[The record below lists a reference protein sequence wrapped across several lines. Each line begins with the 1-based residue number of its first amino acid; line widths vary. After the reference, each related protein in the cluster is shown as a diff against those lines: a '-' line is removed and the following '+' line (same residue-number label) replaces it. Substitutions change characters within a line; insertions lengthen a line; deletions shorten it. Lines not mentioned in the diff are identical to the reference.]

1 MNPIS
6 ARQRDAIHR
15 RLTQV
20 SAGFGG
26 PATLAKQLGASDM
39 SVRHWL
45 SGRNLPSAELLIQ
58 LADLGVSPDWILF
71 GEGRTPKM
79 PYGKTNPAT
88 TQRNHK

>member
-1 MNPIS
+1 MNTIS
-6 ARQRDAIHR
+6 TRHRDAIQR

-26 PATLAKQLGASDM
+26 PATLAKRLDVSDM

-58 LADLGVSPDWILF
+58 LASLGVSPDWILF
-71 GEGRTPKM
+71 GEGKSPKM
-79 PYGKTNPAT
+79 PYGTTKLAT
-88 TQRNHK
+88 KRNRK